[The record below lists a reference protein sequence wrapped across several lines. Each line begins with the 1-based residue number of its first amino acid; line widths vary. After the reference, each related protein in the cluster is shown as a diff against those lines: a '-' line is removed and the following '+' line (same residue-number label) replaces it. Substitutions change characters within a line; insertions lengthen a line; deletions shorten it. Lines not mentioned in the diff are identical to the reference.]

1 MAPFR
6 TEKCDKRYVVLEL
19 HVVPLRGEIVSNHAQ
34 KAEHL
39 GTSQQFY
46 F

>member
-19 HVVPLRGEIVSNHAQ
+19 VPLRGEIVSNHAQ